1 MSIEENIARAK
12 ALVRRANKRDR
23 VSVLEVLEQA
33 RVYINGFLK
42 GDFSHDAER
51 MIYLEFVEKAL
62 GKIVSGKKPQVALF
76 MDNEN
81 RPQSL
86 SSLDFLTW
94 AYAVGKT
101 YEQIEP
107 KRVYRAIEI
116 VAEKNKVSISTVKQA
131 WLKFGGL
138 KHWENEK
145 KEHLKS
151 GEVKIYEYDYR
162 KPDCDEPRRGAIR
175 KKRRVHKMAQRKKN
189 QLRKKELKKT
199 N

>member
-12 ALVRRANKRDR
+12 ALVQRAKKRDR
-23 VSVLEVLEQA
+23 VAVLEVLKQA

-42 GDFSHDAER
+42 SDFSHDAER

-62 GKIVSGKKPQVALF
+62 GKIVSGKKPQIALY
-76 MDNEN
+76 MDNHN
-81 RPQSL
+81 RPQSIP
-86 SSLDFLTW
+86 SGDFLTW

-101 YEQIEP
+101 YERIEP
-107 KRVYRAIEI
+107 KRVNHALEI
-116 VAEKNKVSISTVKQA
+116 VAEKNKVSTSTVKQA

-151 GEVKIYEYDYR
+151 SKVAFYEYEYR
-162 KPDCDEPRRGAIR
+162 KPDSDEPRKGAIR
-175 KKRRVHKMAQRKKN
+175 EKRRAHKKAQRRKN
-189 QLRKKELKKT
+189 ELRKKELKRT